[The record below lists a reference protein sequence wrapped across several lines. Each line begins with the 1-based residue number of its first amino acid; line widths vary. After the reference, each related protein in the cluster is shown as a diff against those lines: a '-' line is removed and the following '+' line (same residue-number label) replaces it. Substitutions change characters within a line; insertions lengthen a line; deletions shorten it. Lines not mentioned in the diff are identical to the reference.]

1 MLREVTS
8 LQHPLVKHL
17 VKLREKKEYRL
28 LCSSVVVSGNKLI
41 EELSEQFFFKTLL
54 IEKGYTPE
62 FSYRAEQTFCVPYP
76 LIKKITALVHPETLV
91 AEIALPAESTIEEKS
106 HLLIL
111 DGITDPGNMG
121 TLLRSALALGWDAV
135 LITPNSTD
143 PFNDKALRA
152 AKGRL

>member
-111 DGITDPGNMG
+111 NALSLNGSVLFGVMSTASQPSA
-121 TLLRSALALGWDAV
+121 SALRNKVPIFPGSV
-135 LITPNSTD
+135 MPS
-143 PFNDKALRA
+143 RMS
-152 AKGRL
+152 R